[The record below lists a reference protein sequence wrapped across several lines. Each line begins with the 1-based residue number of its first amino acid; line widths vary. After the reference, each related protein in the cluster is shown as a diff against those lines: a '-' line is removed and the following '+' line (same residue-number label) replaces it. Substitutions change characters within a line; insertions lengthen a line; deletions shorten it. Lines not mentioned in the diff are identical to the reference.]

1 MTESTLLLLNLSFS
15 SVLFQE
21 NTNRRLAKEKRFQ
34 HVEQKGF
41 QTFFEIW
48 KEKIVKTE
56 ATSKEEEHIF
66 DSEKHADLDDDASD
80 DENSKFSH
88 L

>member
-1 MTESTLLLLNLSFS
+1 M
-15 SVLFQE
+15 
-21 NTNRRLAKEKRFQ
+21 
-34 HVEQKGF
+34 
-41 QTFFEIW
+41 
-48 KEKIVKTE
+48 KTE
-56 ATSKEEEHIF
+56 ATSKEEELLF